1 MIALNGKSDLPCL
14 KLINA
19 YFERFPN
26 PQLHIEVTKM
36 FRALLDFDYQMP
48 GNPGGWAGGLI
59 YAFANRY
66 RRACGIPKMLNKE
79 SEDFFGV
86 SMSVIYKRAAVIR
99 GMLGF
104 QSILPAQN
112 PES

>member
-1 MIALNGKSDLPCL
+1 MIALNENSDLPCL

-26 PQLHIEVTKM
+26 PHLHIEVVKM

-48 GNPGGWAGGLI
+48 GNPGGWAGGMI
-59 YAFANRY
+59 YAFVNRY

-86 SMSVIYKRAAVIR
+86 SMDVNFKRKK
-99 GMLGF
+99 GLGV
-104 QSILPAQN
+104 SSGA
-112 PES
+112 